1 MPGAW
6 ISVASA
12 PPSRRSSR
20 AEMRFPPS
28 FLDAIRARVSI
39 SAVVSRS
46 VQWDRRKSVPGRG
59 DYWACCPFH
68 AEKTASFHADDRKG
82 RYHCFGCK
90 ASGDIFTFLV
100 EKEGL
105 SFPEAVERLAADAGL
120 KMPELT
126 PEEAARER
134 RRSSLYDVMEHAA
147 RFFADQLQAAAG
159 AKARGYLADRGLPM
173 AVSQDFGLGYAPPGR
188 YELRTHLADHAIDL
202 DQMVEAGLVV
212 VGDDIAVPR
221 DRFRDRLIFP
231 IRDGRGRVVA
241 FGGRALSPDLQ
252 PKYLNSPE
260 TPLFHKGEVLYNLDK
275 ARKFAV
281 ERSRIIAVEGYMDV
295 IAMSRGG
302 FPETVAP
309 LGTALTPSQLA
320 LLWKL
325 APEPILCFDGDKA
338 GIAAA
343 HRAID
348 LALPLLVPGQSL
360 RIAVMPEGQDP
371 DDLLRSLGGE
381 ALAAALDTS
390 QPLSEVL
397 WRRALETN
405 DRATPE
411 RRARF
416 ETELLAQCSTIA
428 DAAVRGHYLSDMRRR
443 LRELW
448 QKAPALAR
456 PGRRPRF
463 PARHVAVQRFS
474 GESDVSPEL
483 RAMVATGLG
492 AARQRR
498 EGTIILALIN
508 HHELIGDHLDTL
520 CELEFG
526 SPELDSMR
534 RQIID
539 IAALQE
545 GLDGRKLRDHLSA
558 RGYGAAIV
566 RMEAQAGRLG
576 SWFVLPEA
584 ALADAATGLSQML
597 ALYRKTVTLER
608 ELKIAER
615 VLAEETTE
623 GNLRR
628 LNDIREELRSATGTE
643 VAIEGFG
650 AASGRSQRPVT

>member
-1 MPGAW
+1 MK
-6 ISVASA
+6 
-12 PPSRRSSR
+12 
-20 AEMRFPPS
+20 FPPS
-28 FLDAIRARVSI
+28 FLDAIRARVSV
-39 SAVVSRS
+39 SAVLSRS
-46 VQWDRRKSVPGRG
+46 VQWDRRKSMPSKG

-126 PEEAARER
+126 PDDAARER
-134 RRSSLYDVMEHAA
+134 RRASLYDVMEHAA
-147 RFFADQLQAAAG
+147 RFFAEALQATAG

-173 AVSQDFGLGYAPPGR
+173 AVSQNFGLGYAPAGR
-188 YELRTHLADHAIDL
+188 QELRGHLAGRGIEL
-202 DQMVEAGLVV
+202 DQMVEAGLVIT
-212 VGDDIAVPR
+212 GDDGAAPR

-231 IRDGRGRVVA
+231 IRDGRSRVIA

-275 ARKFAV
+275 ARKAAV

-295 IAMSRGG
+295 IAMTRGG

-309 LGTALTPSQLA
+309 LGTALTATQLA
-320 LLWKL
+320 FLWKI
-325 APEPILCFDGDKA
+325 APEPVLCFDGDKA

-343 HRAID
+343 HRVID

-360 RIAVMPEGQDP
+360 RIALLPEGQDP
-371 DDLLRSLGGE
+371 DDLLRSAGAV
-381 ALAAALDTS
+381 ALAGAIDAAP
-390 QPLSEVL
+390 PLSEVL
-397 WRRALETN
+397 WRRALEAN
-405 DRATPE
+405 DRGTPE

-428 DAAVRGHYLSDMRRR
+428 DATVRGHYLSDMRRR

-448 QKAPALAR
+448 YPAPSFSRGA
-456 PGRRPRF
+456 GRRQRF
-463 PARHVAVQRFS
+463 PGQRFPGQRS
-474 GESDVSPEL
+474 MGESDVSPEL
-483 RAMVATGLG
+483 KAMVGAGLD
-492 AARQRR
+492 AARHLR

-508 HHELIGDHLDTL
+508 HPELIYDHLDTL

-526 SPELDSMR
+526 SYELDSMR

-539 IAALQE
+539 IAALHE
-545 GLDGRKLRDHLSA
+545 GLDGRMLRDHLSA
-558 RGYGAAIV
+558 GGYGAAIV
-566 RMEAQAGRLG
+566 RMEAQAGRLN
-576 SWFVLPEA
+576 SWFVLPDA
-584 ALADAATGLSQML
+584 ALADAGTGLSQML

-643 VAIEGFG
+643 VAVEGFG

>member
-1 MPGAW
+1 MK
-6 ISVASA
+6 
-12 PPSRRSSR
+12 
-20 AEMRFPPS
+20 FPPS
-28 FLDAIRARVSI
+28 FLDAIRSRVNV

-46 VQWDRRKSVPGRG
+46 VQWDRRKSLPARG
-59 DYWACCPFH
+59 DFWACCPFH
-68 AEKTASFHADDRKG
+68 SEKTASFHADDRKG

-120 KMPELT
+120 PMPQVT

-134 RRSSLYDVMEHAA
+134 RRASLYEVMDHAA
-147 RFFADQLQAAAG
+147 RYFAEELQATAG

-173 AVSQDFGLGYAPPGR
+173 AVSQDFGLGYAPAGR
-188 YELRTHLADHAIDL
+188 YELRTRLGGLGIEL

-212 VGDDIAVPR
+212 TGDDIAVPR

-231 IRDGRGRVVA
+231 IRDGRGRVIA
-241 FGGRALSPDLQ
+241 FGGRALSADVQ

-275 ARKFAV
+275 ARKYAAD
-281 ERSRIIAVEGYMDV
+281 RGRIIAVEGYMDV
-295 IAMSRGG
+295 IAMCRGG

-309 LGTALTPSQLA
+309 LGTALTATQLS
-320 LLWKL
+320 LLWKI
-325 APEPILCFDGDKA
+325 APEPVLCFDGDKA

-343 HRAID
+343 HRAVD

-360 RIAVMPEGQDP
+360 RIALLPEGQDP
-371 DDLLRSLGGE
+371 DDLLRAGGGQ
-381 ALAAALDTS
+381 ALATAIDAAE
-390 QPLSEVL
+390 PLSEVL
-397 WRRALETN
+397 WRRALDAN
-405 DRATPE
+405 DRLTPE
-411 RRARF
+411 RKARF
-416 ETELLAQCSTIA
+416 ETELLGQCAGIA
-428 DAAVRGHYLSDMRRR
+428 DQTVRTHYLADMRRR

-448 QKAPALAR
+448 YQAPNPDR
-456 PGRRPRF
+456 RTGRRPRF
-463 PARHVAVQRFS
+463 PVQN
-474 GESDVSPEL
+474 EVSREL
-483 RAMVATGLG
+483 KAMVGAGLD

-508 HHELIGDHLDTL
+508 HPELIASHLDTL
-520 CELEFG
+520 CELELDA
-526 SPELDSMR
+526 PELDSMR

-539 IAALQE
+539 IAALHE

-566 RMEAQAGRLG
+566 RIEAQAGRLN
-576 SWFVLPEA
+576 SWFVLPDA
-584 ALADAATGLSQML
+584 ALADAETGLSQML

-615 VLAEETTE
+615 VLAEDTTE

-643 VAIEGFG
+643 VAVEGFG